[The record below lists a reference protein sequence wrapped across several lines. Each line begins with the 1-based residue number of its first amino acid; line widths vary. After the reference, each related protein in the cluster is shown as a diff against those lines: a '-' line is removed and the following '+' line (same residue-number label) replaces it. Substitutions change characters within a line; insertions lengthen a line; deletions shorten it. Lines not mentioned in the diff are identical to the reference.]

1 LNLQEVIVEE
11 EIDLRAYVGVLFR
24 RWPVILGL
32 ALVAAVA
39 AGLVSFLL
47 LPPTYEAVAGVVML
61 KSKAEISLGSG
72 FRSLTEEDMVFSQE
86 LASDVIV
93 DRASRRLNSVA
104 GMVRNATIAQQVA
117 DELGDIL
124 TEEERQLAQLGA
136 NVEGRVLALDEG
148 GESDTIQ
155 VVVSHSDPNKAAAI
169 ANAWAQAFE
178 THVNGIYGAAS
189 SAPFTDIQKRV
200 DEARVEYGLTQ
211 ETLLTFLTE
220 DDRINELQ
228 RQIAEEEV
236 IIDRL
241 RSGRR
246 TAISAIIDKEV
257 EVKQW
262 LIGAYLEDEATNRLF
277 AFDKGQ
283 EAKRQIL
290 GVWIDAEIANR
301 IAAIKRDR
309 NMRLRLVDTS
319 VAAEIDSMLR
329 VFEHQRDELLRDLEK
344 AYTRKHRLEDLLV
357 EARLM
362 REQLVKGGEASAR
375 SNGLA
380 LLAFKSRIFAT
391 ASGLPINELNLEMS
405 SMEALNPLVSA
416 AEQIADLDG
425 LIAAMEEELAALE
438 VSIQEQS
445 DAMLKGEGYDF
456 LELLSPE
463 RLTIAASQTALVTGT
478 TGVMGT
484 AVISISLS
492 DFVVQRY
499 NDLFDLGEMARA
511 AEDVATDTPL
521 FTEIEALYPEL
532 FTRDDWMLL
541 AESIPE
547 DTELGSLAA
556 RMADDLLE
564 MKGWEDVVT
573 YSVLE
578 KPLSQ
583 EIVQRENYV
592 RLLQADIVRLNQT
605 KADLQQDRDLAWQ
618 AYTTLLAKAQEIDV
632 AAASEDIEVRFAS
645 PALPPS
651 SPVGPRKLFNVA
663 VAGALG
669 LMVGVFGAFALEW
682 WQGEAAPQARETK
695 DEEA

>member
-1 LNLQEVIVEE
+1 MEE
-11 EIDLRAYVGVLFR
+11 EIDLRIYIDVLFR
-24 RWPVILGL
+24 RWPIIIGL
-32 ALVAAVA
+32 ALAAAVA
-39 AGLVSFLL
+39 AGVVSFFLL
-47 LPPTYEAVAGVVML
+47 APTYEAAAGVVTL

-86 LASDVIV
+86 LASEVII
-93 DRASRRLNSVA
+93 DRASRRLNSVV
-104 GMVRNATIAQQVA
+104 GMVHNATIAQQVA
-117 DELGDIL
+117 DELSDIL
-124 TEEERQLAQLGA
+124 TDEERQLAWLGGR
-136 NVEGRVLALDEG
+136 VKGRVLGLDED
-148 GESDTIQ
+148 EKSDTIQ
-155 VVVSHSDPNKAAAI
+155 VVASHSDPYKAAAI

-178 THVNGIYGAAS
+178 IHVNDIYGQAS
-189 SAPFTDIQKRV
+189 SAPFADIQKRV
-200 DEARVEYGLTQ
+200 DETRLEYDSAQ

-220 DDRINELQ
+220 DDRVNELQ

-236 IIDRL
+236 IIGKL

-246 TAISAIIDKEV
+246 TAISAIVDKEV
-257 EVKQW
+257 EVKQR
-262 LIGAYLEDEATNRLF
+262 LIGAYLDDEATNRLF
-277 AFDKGQ
+277 AFNKGQ
-283 EAKRQIL
+283 EAKRQML
-290 GVWIDAEIANR
+290 GTWIDAEIANR

-309 NMRLRLVDTS
+309 NMRLRLFDTS

-362 REQLVKGGEASAR
+362 RKQLVKGGEASAR

-391 ASGLPINELNLEMS
+391 VSGLPINELNLEMS
-405 SMEALNPLVSA
+405 SIEALNPLVSA
-416 AEQIADLDG
+416 VEQIADLDG

-463 RLTIAASQTALVTGT
+463 RLTIAASQTALVTDT

-484 AVISISLS
+484 AVISTSLS

-521 FTEIEALYPEL
+521 FAEIQALYPEL
-532 FTRDDWMLL
+532 FTKDDWMLL

-547 DTELGSLAA
+547 ETELGSLAA
-556 RMADDLLE
+556 QMADDLLE
-564 MKGWEDVVT
+564 MKGWEDVVA

-645 PALPPS
+645 PALPPET
-651 SPVGPRKLFNVA
+651 PVAPRKLFNVA

-669 LMVGVFGAFALEW
+669 LMLGVFGAFALEW
-682 WQGEAAPQARETK
+682 WQGGEMAQAREPE
-695 DEEA
+695 D